1 MCLELSTSYSL
12 ISTEEISRLQKE
24 KLDLEGKGRRQRNG
38 DGIQTVANLGALGK
52 SQKTNAQSG
61 LVGLGDK
68 HIVAHF
74 QVSSALAPVATRL
87 DSRQGQSG
95 SPTTHL
101 PLEVTST
108 SMSVGRAA

>member
-1 MCLELSTSYSL
+1 M
-12 ISTEEISRLQKE
+12 
-24 KLDLEGKGRRQRNG
+24 
-38 DGIQTVANLGALGK
+38 IQTVANSGALGK

-61 LVGLGDK
+61 LVGPGDK

-74 QVSSALAPVATRL
+74 QVPSALAPVATRL
-87 DSRQGQSG
+87 DSRQGRSG

-108 SMSVGRAA
+108 HMSVRRAA

>member
-1 MCLELSTSYSL
+1 MCLELSSSYSL

-24 KLDLEGKGRRQRNG
+24 KLDLEGKGRRQKNG
-38 DGIQTVANLGALGK
+38 NRIQTVANLGALGK

-61 LVGLGDK
+61 LVGISDK
-68 HIVAHF
+68 HLVAHF
-74 QVSSALAPVATRL
+74 QVPSALAPVATRL

-101 PLEVTST
+101 PLELTST
-108 SMSVGRAA
+108 SISVGRAA